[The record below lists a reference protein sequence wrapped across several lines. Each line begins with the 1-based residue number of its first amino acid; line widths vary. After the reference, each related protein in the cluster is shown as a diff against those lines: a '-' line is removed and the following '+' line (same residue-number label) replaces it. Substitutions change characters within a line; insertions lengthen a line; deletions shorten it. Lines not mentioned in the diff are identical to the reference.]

1 MGTTELPWRLVLQLW
16 RSGGKPAYVGRP
28 PLAPHIRALPKL
40 WSVFVD
46 KAINIAVDGPASSGK
61 GTVARLVAAALGY
74 AYIDSGA
81 MYRAVALF
89 ARRKGHSWEDEGAL
103 VDTVQQLRFGFAWE
117 DAKLRVSVNGEDV
130 TDLLRHENIGQGAS
144 MVALFPEV
152 RRCLLEQQRTMGA
165 HGGIVMDGRDIGTVV
180 LPNARL
186 KIFLDAS
193 VRERA
198 IRRTQELQRRGEPA
212 VLEDVETELT
222 ARDAQD
228 RNRKTAPLLQA
239 SDAVYI
245 DTTGLSADEVAGE
258 IVQMAKMRIGEMP

>member
-1 MGTTELPWRLVLQLW
+1 MDR
-16 RSGGKPAYVGRP
+16 
-28 PLAPHIRALPKL
+28 
-40 WSVFVD
+40 
-46 KAINIAVDGPASSGK
+46 AINIAIDGPASSGK
-61 GTVARLVAAALGY
+61 GTVARLVAADLGY

-89 ARRKGHSWEDEGAL
+89 ARRDARSWEDESAL
-103 VDTVQQLRFGFAWE
+103 VDTVQQLRFRFAWQE
-117 DAKLRVSVNGEDV
+117 FNLRVSVNGEDV
-130 TDLLRHENIGQGAS
+130 TDELRNEEIGRGAS
-144 MVALFPEV
+144 AVALFPEV
-152 RRCLLEQQRTMGA
+152 RRCLLEQQRNMGA

-180 LPNARL
+180 LPKARL

-198 IRRTQELQRRGEPA
+198 LRRTQELQQRGEDA
-212 VLEDVETELT
+212 VLEDVENELV

-245 DTTGLSADEVAGE
+245 DTTGRTAEAVADD
-258 IVQMAKMRIGEMP
+258 IVQIAKQRIGEMP